1 MGRMPSGKKQNK
13 NSAFPGISGTIAVTL
28 IIAATLIGI
37 AFPVVQ
43 ADNVTVA
50 ATQTTVATTATTTV
64 SSGTQTTSGTTVQT
78 TATTAAPTSSL
89 TTSETTIQTTGA
101 SSAQVAAVAW
111 FDADP
116 LYGSAPLGV
125 QFTDT
130 STGTP
135 TSWEWFFGDGTSAYV
150 QNPYHV
156 YTDPGT
162 YTVSMNTVIGGMSYS
177 ATRNDLIAVRTA
189 VTPSATTTATTTVTT
204 TPGTGSGVEAAFFGS
219 PRTGTAPLTVIFMDT
234 STGSPA
240 SWDWDFGDGE
250 TSTLQN
256 PSHTYYEPGAY
267 KVTLIVTGG
276 ETSDELALPNY
287 ITVVSPTS
295 PITTVTTAP
304 VSATG
309 TTRAPATQAAFS
321 SEETTAVPSGQND
334 QGGLFGYV
342 IAIVVIAIIAGIA
355 VIAYRRHNRYDML
368 K

>member
-1 MGRMPSGKKQNK
+1 MGRTPSWKKQEK
-13 NSAFPGISGTIAVTL
+13 NSAVPGISGTIAATL
-28 IIAATLIGI
+28 IIAAILIGI
-37 AFPVVQ
+37 AVPVVQ
-43 ADNVTVA
+43 ADNTTVTT
-50 ATQTTVATTATTTV
+50 TQTTVPTT
-64 SSGTQTTSGTTVQT
+64 TQTTSGTTVQT
-78 TATTAAPTSSL
+78 TV
-89 TTSETTIQTTGA
+89 A
-101 SSAQVAAVAW
+101 SSAQIAAVAW
-111 FDADP
+111 FDAEP

-135 TSWEWFFGDGTSAYV
+135 TSWEWFFGDGSSGYV

-156 YTDPGT
+156 YTDPGI

-177 ATRNDLIAVRTA
+177 ATRNDLIEVRTA
-189 VTPSATTTATTTVTT
+189 ATTATTTATTATTTTVTT
-204 TPGTGSGVEAAFFGS
+204 TSATGSGVEAAFFGS
-219 PRTGTAPLTVIFMDT
+219 PRTGSAPLTVTFLDT

-250 TSTLQN
+250 TATQEN
-256 PSHTYYEPGAY
+256 PSHTYYEPGSY

-276 ETSDELALPNY
+276 GTSDELTLPNY

-295 PITTVTTAP
+295 PATMLTTVP

-309 TTRAPATQAAFS
+309 TTLATATQTTFS

-355 VIAYRRHNRYDML
+355 VMIYRRHNRYDLL